1 MAARRQVL
9 ASGIDLEVTRLEY
22 SAADGTP
29 PHAHDHEQVGWVS
42 SGRFRLTVAGKVTVH
57 EADSAYVVPAH
68 HTHTFEV
75 LEPGVV
81 YIVTSPK
88 QKTTTSGSTMRS

>member
-1 MAARRQVL
+1 MAAWRQVL
-9 ASGIDLEVTRLEY
+9 ASGIDLEITRLDY
-22 SAADGTP
+22 SSGDGTP
-29 PHAHDHEQVGWVS
+29 PHAHDYEQVGWVS

-88 QKTTTSGSTMRS
+88 QKTTTSVSTMRS